1 MPRKSYGETS
11 FGERLQAIR
20 KARGLTQVQLA
31 EAAGTTQRAIS
42 YYETEAGFPPAPAVI
57 DLARALHI
65 STDELL
71 GVKPPKVQRIDDDSE
86 ARRMWKRFQRV
97 SSLPERDQKAVLRLI
112 NSLVSVSATRRAAR
126 AG

>member
-1 MPRKSYGETS
+1 MCGNGGRS
-11 FGERLQAIR
+11 
-20 KARGLTQVQLA
+20 
-31 EAAGTTQRAIS
+31 
-42 YYETEAGFPPAPAVI
+42 
-57 DLARALHI
+57 
-65 STDELL
+65 L

>member
-1 MPRKSYGETS
+1 M
-11 FGERLQAIR
+11 
-20 KARGLTQVQLA
+20 
-31 EAAGTTQRAIS
+31 
-42 YYETEAGFPPAPAVI
+42 PPASNVI
-57 DLARALHI
+57 ALARALKV

-71 GVKPPKVQRIDDDSE
+71 GLKPPKVQHIDDDSE

-97 SSLPERDQKAVLRLI
+97 TTLPERDQKAVLRLI